1 MPTSALT
8 CGKLRP
14 FSLRWL
20 ANKRCWLCDVAERT
34 CSITL
39 EAWSCACILSAESID
54 ALTCAASCRVF
65 SRTWIG
71 KKRGDPNWE
80 KKHKGGPNW
89 EKKHSARDIYIA
101 QRFKMRKC
109 AVWKR
114 NGYTKRNGYKE

>member
-20 ANKRCWLCDVAERT
+20 ANKRCWLWDVAERT

-71 KKRGDPNWE
+71 KK
-80 KKHKGGPNW
+80 KGPKLG
-89 EKKHSARDIYIA
+89 EETKCSGYIHSATVQNA
-101 QRFKMRKC
+101 KMRRVKK
-109 AVWKR
+109 KR
-114 NGYTKRNGYKE
+114 VYKKKWV